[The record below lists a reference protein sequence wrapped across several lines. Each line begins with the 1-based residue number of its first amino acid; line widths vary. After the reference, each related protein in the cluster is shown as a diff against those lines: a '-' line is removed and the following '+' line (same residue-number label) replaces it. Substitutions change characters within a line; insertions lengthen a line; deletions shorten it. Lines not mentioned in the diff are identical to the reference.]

1 MGCPGKSVVALPLGF
16 HVILHTLSIPVT
28 HHSDSLLMERISQ
41 LLGVWSADSPQLS
54 APSRSISAAK
64 SRLAGGQALA
74 RDGPLPKTEQWES
87 VKGQTF
93 LSDMVFPGAFVA
105 QSPPLG
111 WLSFGHVCLAAGPA
125 PTPAHAVSQQ
135 TSCPKTP
142 TPACGQHSL

>member
-1 MGCPGKSVVALPLGF
+1 MGASLGSPGWLLEPVPPLGLRQAGR
-16 HVILHTLSIPVT
+16 HRPDPPWSEGLAA
-28 HHSDSLLMERISQ
+28 Q
-41 LLGVWSADSPQLS
+41 LRGVWSADSPQLS

-74 RDGPLPKTEQWES
+74 RDGPLPKTEQWGS

-111 WLSFGHVCLAAGPA
+111 WLSFSHVCLAAGPA
-125 PTPAHAVSQQ
+125 PTPARAVSQQ
-135 TSCPKTP
+135 TSCPETP